1 MADIYDTPRT
11 EVTTNLQASVGAYL
25 AEQIL
30 NAIDSGAGGQSSE
43 ISIFSDYVPG
53 SAIPANTDIVV
64 VRAGEG
70 GAVNVPGG
78 VGAIIFTG
86 PAGVSVALNAESSVG
101 VQLTSGSDVVTVTT
115 DASINPNA
123 VLSFNLG
130 EGNDVFTGALNVRNN
145 VIGGAGDDVM
155 TGGNKNDSFDIGQG
169 NDTVDAGAGF
179 DQAFIRGSIKD
190 YTTTVNADGSIS
202 LTNKLTNEVTTMK
215 NLEFLTFEEGG
226 VLLNVTTETGFA
238 AASLYEVVLGRS
250 ADSSGFEFYSGT
262 DGTKLIEAANG
273 MLSSDEFASKFG
285 PVSQMSDTQFLDVMY
300 QTAFNR
306 DADSGGLQFWL
317 DKMSAG
323 MSRGEIAVRFAYSA
337 EAQSTFDT
345 EIIKT
350 S

>member
-30 NAIDSGAGGQSSE
+30 NAIDSGAGTQSPD
-43 ISIFSDYVPG
+43 IAIVSDFVPG
-53 SAIPANTDIVV
+53 DEIPANTDIVV
-64 VRAGEG
+64 VKPGEG
-70 GAVNVPGG
+70 GSVSVPSG

-86 PAGVSVALNAESSVG
+86 PAGVSVQLNAEASVG
-101 VQLTSGSDVVTVTT
+101 VQLSEGADVVTVTT
-115 DASINPNA
+115 DDSIDPA
-123 VLSFNLG
+123 AALSFNLG
-130 EGNDVFTGALNVRNN
+130 AGNDVFVGAQDVRNN
-145 VIGGAGDDVM
+145 VIGGAGDDDL
-155 TGGNKNDSFDIGQG
+155 TGGNKNDAFDIGQG

-190 YTTTVNADGSIS
+190 YTTQVNADGSIS
-202 LTNKLTNEVTTMK
+202 LTNKLTNEITTIK
-215 NLEFLTFEEGG
+215 NLEFITFEEGG

-273 MLSSDEFASKFG
+273 MLGSDEFASKFG
-285 PVSQMSDTQFLDVMY
+285 PVDQMTDSQFLDVMY

-306 DADSGGLQFWL
+306 DADEGGLQFWL
-317 DKMSAG
+317 DKMAAG
-323 MSRGEIAVRFAYSA
+323 MSRGEVAVRFAYSA

-350 S
+350 